1 MIRLVVGTRRA
12 YLVQASRGKRYKIA
26 SFDVEGVKWWRD
38 LFGGFEV
45 DDSWSNMDVA
55 SKAYIFAKVY
65 PYAKSPAALVRL
77 LREMDDFEAVYW
89 AFTIQRFGIRA
100 IYAFKRLFEV

>member
-1 MIRLVVGTRRA
+1 MLRLVVGKRRA
-12 YLVQASRGKRYKIA
+12 YLVQDSKGKVYKIA

-89 AFTIQRFGIRA
+89 AFTIQRFGARA
-100 IYAFKRLFEV
+100 IYAFKRLFRV